1 MTGELGSLVASTAEI
16 KGKIAETELQIIQ
29 VGDDHRSEVS
39 EQLRQAEGDSGE
51 YAERRVAIEDELRH
65 VDIRA
70 PQDGI
75 VHQLAVHAKGAVITP
90 GEAVMQIVP
99 DHDMLTPE
107 LKLSPQ
113 DVDQVAVGKEVSLRF
128 SAFSYRTTPELK
140 GRVASVS
147 ADLTTDTHSGQSYY
161 TLRVAVPESEWQRL
175 GKLAPVAGMPVEAFI
190 ETGERT
196 ALGYLAKPFTDQLVR
211 AFREE

>member
-1 MTGELGSLVASTAEI
+1 
-16 KGKIAETELQIIQ
+16 
-29 VGDDHRSEVS
+29 
-39 EQLRQAEGDSGE
+39 
-51 YAERRVAIEDELRH
+51 
-65 VDIRA
+65 
-70 PQDGI
+70 
-75 VHQLAVHAKGAVITP
+75 
-90 GEAVMQIVP
+90 VP

-128 SAFSYRTTPELK
+128 SAFSYRTTPELQ